1 MTAREETAIQGM
13 IAARSAD
20 PILARRRLLSMTTS
34 TSFPLTW
41 LDELDVLAAAWA
53 GGDNVTA
60 SAAEAA
66 LALWRARL
74 QRPAVPEEEW
84 LDVVTPSGEPYG
96 WSAPRWF
103 CHLVG
108 LRHRVVYVYLTTPQG
123 LLALQMRAHTKPE
136 WPSRFDTTVAGH
148 VKAGR
153 TWEEGVMA
161 EIEEELGLAAITR
174 KRWLANGRLQP
185 VAGYE
190 RYSVDEGL
198 PPYRNRQVN
207 RIFAGTLTAWG
218 LAHVGFADGEVGG
231 LYLCR
236 PEEAQRLVTTGFLV
250 APGLQRSFP
259 YWWAWWLAQSGQ
271 TVPAAP

>member
-1 MTAREETAIQGM
+1 MTP
-13 IAARSAD
+13 SA
-20 PILARRRLLSMTTS
+20 
-34 TSFPLTW
+34 SFPPPW
-41 LDELDVLAAAWA
+41 LDELDALATAWA

-60 SAAEAA
+60 SAAAA
-66 LALWRARL
+66 TLALWRARL
-74 QRPAVPEEEW
+74 QRPAVPAEEW

-96 WSAPRWF
+96 WAAPRWF

-136 WPSRFDTTVAGH
+136 WPSLLDTTVGGH
-148 VKAGR
+148 VKAGL
-153 TWEEGVMA
+153 TWEEGVVA

-174 KRWLANGRLQP
+174 ERWLQDGLLHP
-185 VAGYE
+185 VGGYE

-218 LAHVGFADGEVGG
+218 LAHVRFADGEVGG

-236 PEEAQRLVTTGFLV
+236 PEEAQRLVTTGFPV
-250 APGLQRSFP
+250 APGLRRSFS
-259 YWWAWWLAQSGQ
+259 YWWAWWLARSGQ